1 MKVKMLL
8 KHLHKAKKILLINL
22 IIVVEAVVAFKYELL
37 HCFSIAV
44 DKPLQLFTVISVW
57 QGIIIKF
64 ESSDC

>member
-44 DKPLQLFTVISVW
+44 DKPLQLFTVISV
-57 QGIIIKF
+57 
-64 ESSDC
+64 